1 MYVYTNAYAKTDVFF
16 IRFCLSEA
24 IPRNICSEK
33 DFVFA
38 CLRIL

>member
-1 MYVYTNAYAKTDVFF
+1 MYVYTNAYAKIDVFSVLF
-16 IRFCLSEA
+16 EFSALIVCR
-24 IPRNICSEK
+24 RCSEK